1 MEDKKIDELLSKM
14 NELIQEAHN
23 NNLVF
28 YFELYDTLAYLLWSD
43 APGFCVGMEKME

>member
-23 NNLVF
+23 NNLAF
-28 YFELYDTLAYLLWSD
+28 NFESYEIPAYLLWSD
-43 APGFCVGMEKME
+43 APGFCVGIEKME